1 MNGTATLEHED
12 VKLTDD
18 ASDVVEARDDDGSE
32 EDEEASKSKTKQL
45 KNLALSLLMEVQA
58 LSEVPTLDIKNGID
72 FYQEVS
78 RFEIDL
84 IQRALAH
91 TGGNQVRAARLLNMK
106 VTTLNSKIKHY
117 NISVD
122 VLVGG
127 YSFAPQGSERRA

>member
-12 VKLTDD
+12 VRLTDD
-18 ASDVVEARDDDGSE
+18 ASEIEEAHDDDGGAE
-32 EDEEASKSKTKQL
+32 EGASKSKTKQL

-78 RFEIDL
+78 RFEVDL

-127 YSFAPQGSERRA
+127 YSFEPQGERRA

>member
-1 MNGTATLEHED
+1 MNGTAVLED
-12 VKLTDD
+12 NDLRLTDD
-18 ASDVVEARDDDGSE
+18 EEVREDMLDAEGNGSH
-32 EDEEASKSKTKQL
+32 SKTKEL

-72 FYQEVS
+72 FYEEVS
-78 RFEIDL
+78 RFEVDL

-127 YSFAPQGSERRA
+127 YSFPHGNGSAGKIAHHR

>member
-12 VKLTDD
+12 VRLMED
-18 ASDVVEARDDDGSE
+18 ADEIGEAHDDGSE
-32 EDEEASKSKTKQL
+32 DRASKSKTKQL

-78 RFEIDL
+78 RFEVDL

-127 YSFAPQGSERRA
+127 YSFASKSTERRA

>member
-1 MNGTATLEHED
+1 MNGTATLEHESLRLVEDADEADD
-12 VKLTDD
+12 VY
-18 ASDVVEARDDDGSE
+18 SSE
-32 EDEEASKSKTKQL
+32 GEASKGKMNQL

-58 LSEVPTLDIKNGID
+58 LSEVPTLDVQNGID
-72 FYQEVS
+72 FYKEVS

-117 NISVD
+117 NISVE
-122 VLVGG
+122 VLVGS
-127 YSFAPQGSERRA
+127 YSLPQPAEERARKQA

>member
-1 MNGTATLEHED
+1 MNGTAILEHED
-12 VKLTDD
+12 VRLMDEAD
-18 ASDVVEARDDDGSE
+18 EVEAAQADGSE
-32 EDEEASKSKTKQL
+32 EGKSKTKQL

-72 FYQEVS
+72 FYEEVS
-78 RFEIDL
+78 RFEVDL

-127 YSFAPQGSERRA
+127 YAFTPNGNERRA

>member
-12 VKLTDD
+12 VELMDD
-18 ASDVVEARDDDGSE
+18 ASDEVEAHDDGSE
-32 EDEEASKSKTKQL
+32 EVASKSKTKQL

-78 RFEIDL
+78 RFEVDL

-127 YSFAPQGSERRA
+127 YSFAPQGGSERRA

>member
-1 MNGTATLEHED
+1 MNGTAILEHED
-12 VKLTDD
+12 LRLTDD
-18 ASDVVEARDDDGSE
+18 ADRTEEEARDDSSE
-32 EDEEASKSKTKQL
+32 EGASKSKTKQL

-78 RFEIDL
+78 RFEVDL

-127 YSFAPQGSERRA
+127 YSFAAQGSERRA

>member
-1 MNGTATLEHED
+1 MNGTAALD
-12 VKLTDD
+12 DNDLRLTDD
-18 ASDVVEARDDDGSE
+18 EVSE
-32 EDEEASKSKTKQL
+32 DMLDAEGNGSKSKTKEL

-72 FYQEVS
+72 FYEEVT
-78 RFEIDL
+78 RFEVDL

-117 NISVD
+117 SISVD

-127 YSFAPQGSERRA
+127 YSFPNGNGGSASKIAHHR

>member
-1 MNGTATLEHED
+1 MNGTATLDYED
-12 VKLTDD
+12 SELTDATD
-18 ASDVVEARDDDGSE
+18 ETTREALDSE
-32 EDEEASKSKTKQL
+32 DEASKSRTKQL
-45 KNLALSLLMEVQA
+45 KNLALSLLMEVQS

-72 FYQEVS
+72 FYEEVS
-78 RFEIDL
+78 RFEVDL

-127 YSFAPQGSERRA
+127 YSFPADDKRAA

>member
-1 MNGTATLEHED
+1 MNGTAILEHEE
-12 VKLTDD
+12 VELTED
-18 ASDVVEARDDDGSE
+18 ADQVEEAHDNGSE
-32 EDEEASKSKTKQL
+32 EGASKSKTKQL

-78 RFEIDL
+78 RFEVDL

-127 YSFAPQGSERRA
+127 YSLNSQGSERRA

>member
-1 MNGTATLEHED
+1 MNGTATLEHDDLRLADDDMDER
-12 VKLTDD
+12 DD
-18 ASDVVEARDDDGSE
+18 AESSE
-32 EDEEASKSKTKQL
+32 ETSQSKTKEL
-45 KNLALSLLMEVQA
+45 KNLALSLLMEVQS

-72 FYQEVS
+72 FYEEVS

-91 TGGNQVRAARLLNMK
+91 TGGNQVRAARLLKMK

-117 NISVD
+117 NISVE

-127 YSFAPQGSERRA
+127 YSFPQAGENGAHKRA

>member
-12 VKLTDD
+12 VRLTDD
-18 ASDVVEARDDDGSE
+18 ASEMEEAHADDDGSE
-32 EDEEASKSKTKQL
+32 EVASKSKTKQL

-78 RFEIDL
+78 RFEVDL

-127 YSFAPQGSERRA
+127 YSFAPHGS

>member
-1 MNGTATLEHED
+1 MNGTATLEHD
-12 VKLTDD
+12 VRLTDVDDLDEANELD
-18 ASDVVEARDDDGSE
+18 AADDA
-32 EDEEASKSKTKQL
+32 ASKSKTKQL

-72 FYQEVS
+72 FYEEVS
-78 RFEIDL
+78 RFEVDL

-127 YSFAPQGSERRA
+127 YSFPHAEQGRA

>member
-1 MNGTATLEHED
+1 MNGTATLEQEEER
-12 VKLTDD
+12 LTND
-18 ASDVVEARDDDGSE
+18 ADPIEEAHDNGSE
-32 EDEEASKSKTKQL
+32 EGASKSKTKQL

-78 RFEIDL
+78 RFEVDL

-127 YSFAPQGSERRA
+127 YSLAASGNERRA

>member
-1 MNGTATLEHED
+1 MNGTATLEQDELEMMD
-12 VKLTDD
+12 DAADTDD
-18 ASDVVEARDDDGSE
+18 AHGSE
-32 EDEEASKSKTKQL
+32 EGASNSKTKQL

-72 FYQEVS
+72 FYEEVS
-78 RFEIDL
+78 RFEVDL

-127 YSFAPQGSERRA
+127 YSFSPNGNERRA

>member
-1 MNGTATLEHED
+1 MNGTATLED
-12 VKLTDD
+12 VRLMD
-18 ASDVVEARDDDGSE
+18 EADEMEAANEDGSE
-32 EDEEASKSKTKQL
+32 EGASKSKTKQL

-72 FYQEVS
+72 FYEEVS
-78 RFEIDL
+78 RFEVDL

-127 YSFAPQGSERRA
+127 YSFPPPGERRA

>member
-1 MNGTATLEHED
+1 MNGTAALDHD
-12 VKLTDD
+12 DLRLTDD
-18 ASDVVEARDDDGSE
+18 EADAEGANGTAQN
-32 EDEEASKSKTKQL
+32 ASKSKTKEL

-58 LSEVPTLDIKNGID
+58 LTEVPTLDIKNGID
-72 FYQEVS
+72 FYDEVS
-78 RFEIDL
+78 RFEVDL

-127 YSFAPQGSERRA
+127 YSFPNGAEEHAHRRA

>member
-1 MNGTATLEHED
+1 MNGTATLEYEEERAMD
-12 VKLTDD
+12 
-18 ASDVVEARDDDGSE
+18 EADEIEEAHDDGSE
-32 EDEEASKSKTKQL
+32 KGTSKSKTKQL

-72 FYQEVS
+72 FYEEVS
-78 RFEIDL
+78 RFEVDL

-127 YSFAPQGSERRA
+127 YSFPPPSERRA